1 MKLVVLDGYTLNP
14 GDLSWDALKAL
25 TTVTINDRTAINNA
39 AILEAVGDAEA
50 VITNKVPL
58 QKAVLEQLPNLKYIG
73 VSATGFNIIDI
84 EAAKH
89 QDIVVTN
96 VPAYS
101 TKSVA
106 QFTMA
111 LILELCHHVGAHSTA
126 VHSGQ
131 WENAKDFSFWNSPL
145 IELEGK
151 TIGIVGF
158 GQIGK
163 ATAALAQ
170 AFGMQVLVHNR
181 TVYPDYETDTLTFV
195 DLDTLL
201 SEADFLSLHCPM
213 TEDTAGII
221 NTASLAKMK
230 SGAFLI
236 NTSRGGLVV
245 EADLA
250 EALNS
255 DNIAGAA
262 VDVVS
267 EEPIASNNPLLGAK
281 NCIITPHIAW
291 APLEARRRC
300 MDIVV
305 ANVKAFLNDALVNV
319 VSE

>member
-25 TTVTINDRTAINNA
+25 TDVTIYDRTDTDTDAIVK
-39 AILEAVGDAEA
+39 AIGDAEA
-50 VITNKVPL
+50 VITNKVPI
-58 QKAVLEQLPNLKYIG
+58 QKAVLDQLPQLKYIG
-73 VSATGFNIIDI
+73 VTATGYNIIDI
-84 EAAKH
+84 EAAKN
-89 QDIVVTN
+89 QDVTVTN

-101 TKSVA
+101 TASVA

-111 LILELCHHVGAHSTA
+111 LLLELCHHVGDHSTA

-131 WENAKDFSFWNSPL
+131 WQNSKDFTFWNSPL

-151 TIGIVGF
+151 TMGIIGF

-170 AFGMQVLVHNR
+170 AFGLNILVFNR
-181 TVYPDYETDTLTFV
+181 TVYPEYETETCRFV
-195 DLDTLL
+195 ELNELL
-201 SEADFLSLHCPM
+201 KTSDVVSLHCPM
-213 TEDTAGII
+213 TDDTAGLIDAETI
-221 NTASLAKMK
+221 SKMK
-230 SGAFLI
+230 SSAFII

-255 DNIAGAA
+255 DKIAGAA

-267 EEPIASNNPLLGAK
+267 AEPIAKDNPLLGAK

-291 APLEARRRC
+291 APLEARTRC
-300 MDIVV
+300 MQIAVN
-305 ANVKAFLNDALVNV
+305 NVEAFLKGELVNV
-319 VSE
+319 VS

>member
-14 GDLSWDALKAL
+14 GDLSWDALNNLAA
-25 TTVTINDRTAINNA
+25 VTLYDRTALDNE
-39 AILEAVGDAEA
+39 AIVATIGDAVA

-58 QKAVLEQLPNLKYIG
+58 QQAVLKQLPHLKYIG
-73 VSATGFNIIDI
+73 VTATGFNIIDI
-84 EAAKH
+84 ETAKK
-89 QDIVVTN
+89 QDVVVTN

-101 TKSVA
+101 TASVA
-106 QFTMA
+106 QLTMA
-111 LILELCHHVGAHSTA
+111 LLLELCHHVGDHNLA

-131 WENAKDFSFWNSPL
+131 WENSKDFSFWNSPL

-151 TIGIVGF
+151 TIGIIGF

-170 AFGMQVLVHNR
+170 AFGLNVLIFNR
-181 TVYPDYETDTLTFV
+181 TVYSEYETETCRFV
-195 DLDTLL
+195 ELDELL
-201 SEADFLSLHCPM
+201 KTSDVISLHCPM
-213 TEDTAGII
+213 TDDTAGII
-221 NTASLAKMK
+221 NSETISKMK
-230 SGAFLI
+230 SSAFII

-255 DNIAGAA
+255 GKIAAAA

-267 EEPIASNNPLLGAK
+267 EEPIVSDNPLLGAK

-291 APLEARRRC
+291 APLEARSRC
-300 MDIVV
+300 MQIAVQ
-305 ANVKAFLNDALVNV
+305 NFKMFLEGETQNV
-319 VSE
+319 VS